1 MRPTNLGSSD
11 FKIEINIASQRHH
24 PPSSRIHGFSRDKY
38 DNNTI
43 DFIPFFSSS
52 SSSSRYHVPIVPRPS
67 SVSPVEEEIGLIFRE
82 NDARKNMQA
91 GTMPSESVSWTVH
104 EIRSRGLYSAAG
116 CSRCWIAVTGIDSS
130 APSCARR
137 CLPLYNEL

>member
-11 FKIEINIASQRHH
+11 FKIEINIAFPTTPLLVYWSV
-24 PPSSRIHGFSRDKY
+24 IFHGI
-38 DNNTI
+38 NTI
-43 DFIPFFSSS
+43 IYDETDFIPFFHEIASQLC
-52 SSSSRYHVPIVPRPS
+52 RDLPPR
-67 SVSPVEEEIGLIFRE
+67 VFEEEIGRIFRE
-82 NDARKNMQA
+82 NDVRKNMQA